1 MGDRRLRHLSGEK
14 DICLLFRTN
23 TTTENSKDTV
33 FIHSGFYLGFGIGY
47 LQAELAAFLNTIVE
61 FTKCISFVLLQ
72 FLLSYL
78 PTD

>member
-47 LQAELAAFLNTIVE
+47 LHIELTAFLDAIVE
-61 FTKCISFVLLQ
+61 FTRCTSFVLLQ
-72 FLLSYL
+72 FLFSFL